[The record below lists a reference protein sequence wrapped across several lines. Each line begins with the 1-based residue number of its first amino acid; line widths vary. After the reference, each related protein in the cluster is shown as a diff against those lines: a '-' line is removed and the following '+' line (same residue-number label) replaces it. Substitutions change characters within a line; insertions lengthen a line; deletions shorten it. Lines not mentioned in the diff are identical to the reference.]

1 MKKKLQTVPK
11 FKSIEEEANFWDT
24 HSTADFPNYW
34 EPAPDVKFSK
44 NLKSIYQKVVPIRL
58 DDQTKKAIEKVAK
71 QKGIGISTTARMLI
85 RERLLQLKAI

>member
-1 MKKKLQTVPK
+1 MKKKLQSVPK

-24 HSTADFPNYW
+24 HSTEDFPDYW
-34 EPAPDVKFSK
+34 KPAPEIKFSK
-44 NLKSIYQKVVPIRL
+44 NLKSVYQKVVPIRL
-58 DDQTKKAIEKVAK
+58 DDQTKKAIEKVAR

>member
-1 MKKKLQTVPK
+1 MKKKLPIPE
-11 FKSIEEEANFWDT
+11 FKNIEEMANFWDT
-24 HSTADFPNYW
+24 HDSEDYQW

-44 NLKSIYQKVVPIRL
+44 NLKSIYPKVVPIRL
-58 DDQTKKAIEKVAK
+58 DENTIEAVKKVAR

>member
-1 MKKKLQTVPK
+1 MKKKPQTVPE

-34 EPAPDVKFSK
+34 KPAPEVKFSK
-44 NLKSIYQKVVPIRL
+44 NLKSIYQKVIPIRL

-71 QKGIGISTTARMLI
+71 QKGIGLSTTARMLI
-85 RERLLQLKAI
+85 RERLHELKVI

>member
-1 MKKKLQTVPK
+1 MSKKKLPIPD
-11 FKSIEEEANFWDT
+11 FKSVEEMANFWDK
-24 HSTADFPNYW
+24 HDSTDYQW

-58 DDQTKKAIEKVAK
+58 DESTKKAIEKVAR

-85 RERLLQLKAI
+85 RERLQQLKVI